1 VQSFWPSLV
10 PSNPFMSVPLALS
23 PSSLIASG
31 VTSPEPSSWNQQVY
45 QRLKLAIALGLRR
58 QIFLAVCDDKT
69 HASELA
75 IALQSEA
82 DLSQSTCLASIQL
95 APTQTEIL
103 EQIRQGLPQ
112 HISGSSAIC
121 LQLLG
126 IADFTRQSANLQW
139 SFLRQLREIPQQLS
153 QLDAQTS
160 DESLG
165 SLVFWI
171 SRPWLYQI
179 QHSAPEFWRC
189 CTGVFEFCSEPL
201 PSHHQRPLHRS
212 SLSTQTVT
220 TPRPQKTVPQETIS
234 ISASASDSITSD
246 STASSEPMVW
256 QFVPMSLVQLVTI
269 TQDELPGH
277 QPLERLQQI
286 ERLHRLRPPGDRLAI
301 QYQEFANLYRDR
313 LQQECDLIKCARV
326 GIAAYR
332 QALKSWQLS
341 PPDEPGRLLAT
352 FNDLGTLHWLLG
364 RHDHRDRRVAELEAS
379 IQAYQQAIT
388 SLTTVPKPDIATTLH
403 HNLGS
408 VWADLGRTR
417 QQANDWQQAITAF
430 ETALNQSQRQANSPS
445 HLAQEASI
453 QNNLGTAYWSLAQFE
468 APQSCLQRAI
478 AAYEAAL
485 TYYTCDRD
493 EMTYAML
500 QSNLGTAYWTL
511 SDSGKSLENLQR
523 AIIAYQEALTYRT
536 PERFPAGCAA
546 TQNNLGTAYWHL
558 AQQLPPEQALA
569 ILQQAINSYHT
580 AIDVAASQTALS
592 FDLYATYNNLGLT
605 HYYLGVH
612 PQCDPQHRLG
622 HIEAALEQHLAA
634 FHGWRSQ
641 PQRQK
646 NAQDAIARTL
656 RACYDHGGMAAQGKA
671 LNQLPATLLPEI
683 MARL

>member
-1 VQSFWPSLV
+1 
-10 PSNPFMSVPLALS
+10 MSVPLALS
-23 PSSLIASG
+23 PSSLMASG

-45 QRLKLAIALGLRR
+45 QRLKLAIALGLRQ

-95 APTQTEIL
+95 TPTQTKIL

-112 HISGSSAIC
+112 RGSSSGAVC

-126 IADFTRQSANLQW
+126 ISEFTRKSANLQW

-153 QLDAQTS
+153 QLDTERPPDFLS
-160 DESLG
+160 

-171 SRPWLYQI
+171 SRPWLHQI
-179 QHSAPEFWRC
+179 QQSAPEFWRC

-201 PSHHQRPLHRS
+201 PSHYHRPRS
-212 SLSTQTVT
+212 ISTTAVNT
-220 TPRPQKTVPQETIS
+220 ATAPKPQEIVTIS
-234 ISASASDSITSD
+234 APASTPASASETEI
-246 STASSEPMVW
+246 W
-256 QFVPMSLVQLVTI
+256 QFVPLSLVQLVTI
-269 TQDELPGH
+269 TQDELPGS
-277 QPLERLQQI
+277 QPLERLRQI
-286 ERLHRLRPPGDRLAI
+286 ERLHRLQSQGDRLAS
-301 QYQEFANLYRDR
+301 QYQELGNLYRDR
-313 LQQECDLIKCARV
+313 LQQDCDLIKCTRV

-332 QALKSWQLS
+332 QALKSWQMS
-341 PPDEPGRLLAT
+341 PPEEPGRLLAT
-352 FNDLGTLHWLLG
+352 FNDLGTLHWLLA
-364 RHDHRDRRVAELEAS
+364 RHDHADRRVQELEAS
-379 IQAYQQAIT
+379 VQAYEQAIT
-388 SLTTVPKPDIATTLH
+388 TLKTVPKPDVEATLH

-417 QQANDWQQAITAF
+417 QQAEDWQQAIAAF
-430 ETALNQSQRQANSPS
+430 NTALNQSRRQADSPS
-445 HLAQEASI
+445 RLAQEASI
-453 QNNLGTAYWSLAQFE
+453 HNNLGTAYWSLAQFE
-468 APQSCLQRAI
+468 HPQSCLERAI
-478 AAYEAAL
+478 AAYKVAL
-485 TYYTCDRD
+485 AYYTCDRD

-536 PERFPAGCAA
+536 AERFPAGCAA

-558 AQQLPPEQALA
+558 AQQSPPDQALA
-569 ILQQAINSYHT
+569 ILHQAIDSYHT
-580 AIDVAASQTALS
+580 AIDVAASQTSLS

-605 HYYLGVH
+605 YYYLGVH
-612 PQCDPQHRLG
+612 PQCDPQQRLG
-622 HIEAALEQHLAA
+622 YIEAALEQHLAA

-646 NAQDAIARTL
+646 TAQDAIVRTL
-656 RACYDHGGMAAQGKA
+656 RACYDLGGMAAQTKA
-671 LNQLPATLLPEI
+671 FSRLPATLLPEI

>member
-1 VQSFWPSLV
+1 
-10 PSNPFMSVPLALS
+10 MSVPLALS
-23 PSSLIASG
+23 PSSLMASG

-112 HISGSSAIC
+112 QGSSRSAVC

-126 IADFTRQSANLQW
+126 IADFTRKSANLQW

-153 QLDAQTS
+153 QLDADNS
-160 DESLG
+160 YDVLG

-201 PSHHQRPLHRS
+201 PSHRQRPLHHS
-212 SLSTQTVT
+212 SASAQTVT
-220 TPRPQKTVPQETIS
+220 TPRPQKTVPQETVS
-234 ISASASDSITSD
+234 ISASAFPLIPSSSTS
-246 STASSEPMVW
+246 SSETTVW

-269 TQDELPGH
+269 TQDELPGS

-286 ERLHRLRPPGDRLAI
+286 ERLHRLRPPGDRLAS
-301 QYQEFANLYRDR
+301 QYQELANLYRDR
-313 LQQECDLIKCARV
+313 LQQDCDLVKCTRV

-332 QALKSWQLS
+332 QALKSWQIS
-341 PPDEPGRLLAT
+341 PPEEPGRLLTT
-352 FNDLGTLHWLLG
+352 FNDLGTLHWLLA
-364 RHDHRDRRVAELEAS
+364 RHDHRDRRVQELEAS
-379 IQAYQQAIT
+379 IEAYQQAIT
-388 SLTTVPKPDIATTLH
+388 ILNSVPKPDVEATLH

-408 VWADLGRTR
+408 VWADLGRAR
-417 QQANDWQQAITAF
+417 QQTDDWHQAIAAL
-430 ETALNQSQRQANSPS
+430 ETALNQSQAQANSPS
-445 HLAQEASI
+445 RFAQEASI

-468 APQSCLQRAI
+468 KPQSCLERAI
-478 AAYEAAL
+478 SAYEAAL

-558 AQQLPPEQALA
+558 AQQSPPDQALA
-569 ILQQAINSYHT
+569 ILHQAINSYRT

-592 FDLYATYNNLGLT
+592 FDLYATHNNLGLT
-605 HYYLGVH
+605 YYYLGVH
-612 PQCDPQHRLG
+612 PQCDPQHRLA

-634 FHGWRSQ
+634 FHGWRAH
-641 PQRQK
+641 PQRQQT
-646 NAQDAIARTL
+646 AQDAIVRTL
-656 RACYDHGGMAAQGKA
+656 RACYDLGGMAAQGKA

-683 MARL
+683 MTRL

>member
-1 VQSFWPSLV
+1 
-10 PSNPFMSVPLALS
+10 MSVPLALS
-23 PSSLIASG
+23 PSSLMASG

-95 APTQTEIL
+95 TPTQTQIL

-112 HISGSSAIC
+112 KISGSSAIC

-153 QLDAQTS
+153 QLDAETS

-179 QHSAPEFWRC
+179 QHSAPEFWRS

-201 PSHHQRPLHRS
+201 PSHYQRPLHHS
-212 SLSTQTVT
+212 SPSAQTAT
-220 TPRPQKTVPQETIS
+220 PPRPQNNVPQETVS
-234 ISASASDSITSD
+234 ISASASP
-246 STASSEPMVW
+246 STGSLSTGSSEPMVW
-256 QFVPMSLVQLVTI
+256 QFVPRSLVQLVTI

-277 QPLERLQQI
+277 QPLDRLQQI

-313 LQQECDLIKCARV
+313 LQQDCDLVKCTRV

-332 QALKSWQLS
+332 QALKSWQIS
-341 PPDEPGRLLAT
+341 PPEEPGRLLAT

-364 RHDHRDRRVAELEAS
+364 RHDHRDRRVPELEAS
-379 IQAYQQAIT
+379 LQAYQQAIAT
-388 SLTTVPKPDIATTLH
+388 LETVPKPDVETTLH

-417 QQANDWQQAITAF
+417 QQANDWHQAIAAF
-430 ETALNQSQRQANSPS
+430 ETALNPSQRQADSPS
-445 HLAQEASI
+445 RLAQEASI

-468 APQSCLQRAI
+468 APKPCLERAI

-511 SDSGKSLENLQR
+511 SDSGTSLENLQR
-523 AIIAYQEALTYRT
+523 AIIAYQESLTYRT

-558 AQQLPPEQALA
+558 AQQSPPEQALA
-569 ILQQAINSYHT
+569 ILHQAINSYRT

-592 FDLYATYNNLGLT
+592 FDRYATYNNLGLT
-605 HYYLGVH
+605 YYYLGVH

-646 NAQDAIARTL
+646 TAQDAIVRTL
-656 RACYDHGGMAAQGKA
+656 RACYDFGGMAAQAKA
-671 LNQLPATLLPEI
+671 FNRLPATLLPEI
-683 MARL
+683 MGRL